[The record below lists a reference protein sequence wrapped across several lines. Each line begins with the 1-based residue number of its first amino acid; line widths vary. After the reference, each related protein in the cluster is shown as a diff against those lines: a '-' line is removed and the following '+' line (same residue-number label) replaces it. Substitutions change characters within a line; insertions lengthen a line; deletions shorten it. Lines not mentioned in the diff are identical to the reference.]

1 MKARHF
7 FYPLL
12 FLFLV
17 AMFASCSSSVPK
29 SPEQRVEYNEDF
41 FSIAVSDVKDTI
53 KVYIEDLVD
62 SLVILPLD
70 NDKKALC
77 APLTVYITE
86 QHIGLT
92 PSERGGTYKLFSRPC
107 LLPIANIPNNSTLCF
122 RSLRWQN
129 WNLYRRPICS

>member
-7 FYPLL
+7 FYPFL
-12 FLFLV
+12 FLFSV

-86 QHIGLT
+86 QHIGL
-92 PSERGGTYKLFSRPC
+92 PPLKEEV
-107 LLPIANIPNNSTLCF
+107 PISCF
-122 RSLRWQN
+122 PETGAF
-129 WNLYRRPICS
+129 YVM

>member
-7 FYPLL
+7 FYPFLSL
-12 FLFLV
+12 FSV

-29 SPEQRVEYNEDF
+29 APEQREGYNEDF

-86 QHIGLT
+86 QHIGPDPL
-92 PSERGGTYKLFSRPC
+92 
-107 LLPIANIPNNSTLCF
+107 
-122 RSLRWQN
+122 
-129 WNLYRRPICS
+129 